1 MLLRSDR
8 SRIGGP
14 LRLPTAERTEVIRL
28 LPSGVAAPSE
38 GETLQVYFVSDHTG
52 VTAEMLGRS
61 LLARF
66 EGLAASLRT
75 RSFIDS
81 VEKADALVREI
92 EAARGPRMVLTSI
105 SRSEVLRRIEGADAL
120 VMDLFE
126 PFLGKLAAFLHRE
139 PHAHVGSLH
148 RLRNLA
154 RYQERIEAV
163 EFAVGTDDGLGTD
176 HYDRADVILV
186 GVSRVG
192 KTPTSLYL
200 AMHYDLYCANY
211 PLTDEDL
218 DLHEL
223 PKALRAHRRRLY
235 GLTIDPLRLHQIRQ
249 SRRADSDYSSLK
261 RCQWEVAHVEELF
274 RRNRIPFANTTV
286 RSVEEIAA
294 GLMQDERLELRKGRT
309 REL

>member
-1 MLLRSDR
+1 MAATTD
-8 SRIGGP
+8 GG
-14 LRLPTAERTEVIRL
+14 
-28 LPSGVAAPSE
+28 
-38 GETLQVYFVSDHTG
+38 TLQVFFVSDHTG
-52 VTAEMLGRS
+52 VTAEMLGNS

-66 EGLAASLRT
+66 EGLAARLRT

-92 EAARGPRMVLTSI
+92 ERAEGPRMVLTSI
-105 SRSEVLRRIEGADAL
+105 SRPEVRHRLERADAL

-139 PHAHVGSLH
+139 PHDQVGSLH

-176 HYDRADVILV
+176 HYPRADVILI

-192 KTPTSLYL
+192 KTPSCLYL
-200 AMHYDLYCANY
+200 AMHYNLYAANY

-223 PKALRAHRRRLY
+223 PKALRAHRERLY
-235 GLTIDPLRLHQIRQ
+235 GLTIDPLRLHQIREA
-249 SRRADSDYSSLK
+249 RRADSDYSSLE
-261 RCQWEVAHVEELF
+261 RCRWEVAQAEALF
-274 RRNRIPFANTTV
+274 RRARLPFANTTV

-294 GLMQDERLELRKGRT
+294 GLMQEERLELKSRT

>member
-1 MLLRSDR
+1 M
-8 SRIGGP
+8 
-14 LRLPTAERTEVIRL
+14 
-28 LPSGVAAPSE
+28 
-38 GETLQVYFVSDHTG
+38 QVYFVSDHTG

-75 RSFIDS
+75 RSFVDS
-81 VEKADALVREI
+81 VEKADTVVREI
-92 EAARGPRMVLTSI
+92 ELTEGPRMVLTSI
-105 SRSEVLRRIEGADAL
+105 SRPEVLHRIERADAL

-126 PFLGKLAAFLHRE
+126 PFLGRLASFLHRQ
-139 PHAHVGSLH
+139 PHEHVGSLH

-176 HYDRADVILV
+176 HYDRADVILI

-200 AMHYDLYCANY
+200 AMHYDLYAANY
-211 PLTDEDL
+211 PLTDDDL

-223 PKALRAHRRRLY
+223 PEALRAHRERLY
-235 GLTIDPLRLHQIRQ
+235 GLTIDPLRLHQIRE
-249 SRRADSDYSSLK
+249 SRRAASDYSSLA
-261 RCQWEVAHVEELF
+261 RCRYEVAQSEALY
-274 RRNRIPFANTTV
+274 RRTRMPFANTTV

-294 GLMQDERLELRKGRT
+294 SLMQDERLELKKGRT

>member
-1 MLLRSDR
+1 MPSAPCAL
-8 SRIGGP
+8 
-14 LRLPTAERTEVIRL
+14 L
-28 LPSGVAAPSE
+28 LPSIVAESQSS
-38 GETLQVYFVSDHTG
+38 GTLQVFFVSDHTG

-61 LLARF
+61 LLSRF

-81 VEKADALVREI
+81 VEKADAVVKEI
-92 EAARGPRMVLTSI
+92 ELAEAPRLVIMSI
-105 SRSEVLRRIEGADAL
+105 SRSEVRDRIEHADAL

-126 PFLGKLAAFLHRE
+126 PFLGKLATLLRRE
-139 PHAHVGSLH
+139 PHDHVGSLH
-148 RLRNLA
+148 KLRNLA

-200 AMHYDLYCANY
+200 AMHYDLYAANY
-211 PLTDEDL
+211 PLTEEDL

-223 PKALRAHRRRLY
+223 PGALRPHRERLY
-235 GLTIDPLRLHQIRQ
+235 GLTIDPLRLHQIRE
-249 SRRADSDYSSLK
+249 SRRAASDYASLV
-261 RCQWEVAHVEELF
+261 RCRQEVAQAESLF
-274 RRNRIPFANTTV
+274 RRHRLPFANTTV
-286 RSVEEIAA
+286 SSVEEIAA

>member
-1 MLLRSDR
+1 M
-8 SRIGGP
+8 
-14 LRLPTAERTEVIRL
+14 
-28 LPSGVAAPSE
+28 AAQPD

-92 EAARGPRMVLTSI
+92 EAAKGPRMVLTSI
-105 SRSEVLRRIEGADAL
+105 SRTEVLRRLERADAL

-126 PFLGKLAAFLHRE
+126 PFLGKLSAFLQRE
-139 PHAHVGSLH
+139 PHDHVGSLH
-148 RLRNLA
+148 KLRNLA

-200 AMHYDLYCANY
+200 AMHYDLYAANY

-218 DLHEL
+218 DSNEL
-223 PKALRAHRRRLY
+223 PKALRPHRERLY
-235 GLTIDPLRLHQIRQ
+235 GLSIDPLRLHQIRE
-249 SRRADSDYSSLK
+249 SRRAASDYSSLA
-261 RCQWEVAHVEELF
+261 RCRLEVAQAEALF
-274 RRNRIPFANTTV
+274 RRLRIPFANTTV